1 MVPFHETERLRLAE
15 AIDWLELGEV
25 WWTRSLEDVPGFT
38 DPPDDLDAV
47 PTKTDVEGATAFMVM
62 APPVYQQERPV
73 LGLREVTRR
82 DAVDEA
88 ERWAAKNGAGSATLM
103 AALDE
108 DWADLGYLRTTGF
121 FSQR

>member
-1 MVPFHETERLRLAE
+1 
-15 AIDWLELGEV
+15 
-25 WWTRSLEDVPGFT
+25 
-38 DPPDDLDAV
+38 
-47 PTKTDVEGATAFMVM
+47 MVM